1 MKKILLYS
9 TVALFALT
17 SCRKE
22 EDDPTDT
29 YTEPET
35 VQVQNSYYDQ
45 AIQKFL
51 TAHYLDALGSIR
63 AFSET
68 DPADDNY
75 TKLSEMSPVT
85 LPSGV
90 IYIVRQGAQ
99 PDPGTAIGSTD
110 IIRLMSR
117 ANSYVAAN
125 TDGNVAFIA
134 PFAFKSSID
143 GAGVPEVD
151 PSYYYVKQSVLD
163 AATADVA
170 KQRSFYEIEGF
181 REALQ
186 NFRAFDLSDDSGYNL
201 QGVIIVPSRA
211 AFARDPHYNHAG
223 YSMRNRSVIFNFQV
237 YKTTPRP

>member
-9 TVALFALT
+9 AAALLSFT
-17 SCRKE
+17 SCRK
-22 EDDPTDT
+22 DDEPAET
-29 YTEPET
+29 YKEPET
-35 VQVQNSYYDQ
+35 LEVQNSYDDQ
-45 AIQKFL
+45 GIQKFM
-51 TAHYLDALGSIR
+51 TAHYLDTRGNIK

-75 TKLSEMSPVT
+75 TKLSEMSPVV

-90 IYIVRQGAQ
+90 VYIVRAGAQ

-110 IIRLMSR
+110 IIRMMSR
-117 ANSYVAAN
+117 SHSYLAAS
-125 TDGNVAFIA
+125 TDGNVVFAA
-134 PFAFKSSID
+134 PFMFKSTID

-163 AATADVA
+163 AATADAA

-186 NFRAFDLSDDSGYNL
+186 HFRAFDLSDDSGYNM

-211 AFARDPHYNHAG
+211 AFARDPHYMHAG
-223 YSMRNRSVIFNFQV
+223 YSMRNRSVVFNFQV

>member
-1 MKKILLYS
+1 MKKILLYC
-9 TVALFALT
+9 TALLLALS

-22 EDDPTDT
+22 DEPTET
-29 YTEPET
+29 YKEPET
-35 VQVQNSYYDQ
+35 LEVQNSYDDQ

-51 TAHYLDALGSIR
+51 TAHYLDTQGNIK

-68 DPADDNY
+68 DAADDNY
-75 TKLSEMSPVT
+75 TKLSDMGPVT

-90 IYIVRQGAQ
+90 VYIVRPGAQ
-99 PDPGTAIGSTD
+99 PDPGTAIGSSD

-117 ANSYVAAN
+117 SISYVGIS
-125 TDGNVAFIA
+125 TDGNVTFTS
-134 PFAFKSSID
+134 PFSFKSTID

-170 KQRSFYEIEGF
+170 KQRSYYEIEGF

-186 NFRAFDLSDDSGYNL
+186 HFRAFDLTDDSGYNL

-211 AFARDPHYNHAG
+211 AFARDPHYNHSG
-223 YSMRNRSVIFNFQV
+223 YSMRNRSVVFNFQV

>member
-9 TVALFALT
+9 TALLLALS

-22 EDDPTDT
+22 DEPTET
-29 YTEPET
+29 YKEPET
-35 VQVQNSYYDQ
+35 LEVQNSYDDQ

-51 TAHYLDALGSIR
+51 TAHYLDTQGNIK

-68 DPADDNY
+68 DAADDNY
-75 TKLSEMSPVT
+75 TKLSDMGRVT

-90 IYIVRQGAQ
+90 VYIVRPGAQ
-99 PDPGTAIGSTD
+99 PDPGTAIGSSD

-117 ANSYVAAN
+117 SISYVAIS
-125 TDGNVAFIA
+125 TDGNVTFAS
-134 PFAFKSSID
+134 PFSFKSTID

-170 KQRSFYEIEGF
+170 KQRSYYEIEGF

-186 NFRAFDLSDDSGYNL
+186 HFRAFDLTDDSGYNL

-211 AFARDPHYNHAG
+211 AFARDPHYNHSG
-223 YSMRNRSVIFNFQV
+223 YSMRNRSVVFNFQV

>member
-9 TVALFALT
+9 TALLLALS

-22 EDDPTDT
+22 DEPTET
-29 YTEPET
+29 YKEPET
-35 VQVQNSYYDQ
+35 LEVQNSYDDQ

-51 TAHYLDALGSIR
+51 TAHYLDTQGNIK

-68 DPADDNY
+68 DAADDNY
-75 TKLSEMSPVT
+75 TKLSDMGPVT

-90 IYIVRQGAQ
+90 VYIVRPGAQ
-99 PDPGTAIGSTD
+99 PDPGTAIGSSD

-117 ANSYVAAN
+117 SISYVGIS
-125 TDGNVAFIA
+125 TDGNVTFGS
-134 PFAFKSSID
+134 PFSFKSTID

-170 KQRSFYEIEGF
+170 KQRSYYEIEGF

-186 NFRAFDLSDDSGYNL
+186 HFRAFDLTDDSGYNL

-211 AFARDPHYNHAG
+211 AFARDPHYKHSG
-223 YSMRNRSVIFNFQV
+223 YSMRNRSVVFNFQV